1 MRGQMG
7 QAEEKVAPR
16 IVINKSK
23 DATTKKPTDQIDDRK
38 TPELVVALCGAVG
51 AGTSTV
57 AKEIERQFKGYS
69 YDVDIIKVSHLIS
82 KQRKS
87 QSDGLSRY
95 ERIKRLQE
103 HGNEL
108 RKTYGNDFLAQLA
121 IKKIVEKRA
130 KGTELQVDGEMQ
142 DYGKKVRVAR
152 RHVTIIDSLKHPSE
166 VELLQKVYGKM
177 FCLFGVLCND
187 SQRKLRLMN
196 EGEMNDGEAGD
207 LMDRDKKEKIKHGQ
221 QMLKTLQHSDFFIR
235 NSKRN
240 VTSLERPLGRFVGLL
255 LGQNNLTP
263 TIDEFGMYIAES
275 VARRSGC
282 LSRQVGAAILTEG
295 GDIVSTGRNDVPKPL
310 GGLYGEED
318 GEHDDRCFKQ
328 FDHACA
334 NEKGKN
340 RIYSKI
346 EKKISDTFGLLAS
359 DEKIVEI
366 IEELKEESEIRD
378 LLEYSRAVHAEM
390 DAITT
395 AARNGNY
402 SLKGTIL
409 FSTTFPCHHCA
420 RHIVA
425 SGIKRVYYIEPYEKS
440 LATRLHPDA
449 ITLDSQ
455 GDEESESRVVFLH
468 FEGVAPKRYLD
479 LFSCNNRK
487 KGGALALLVPEE
499 QTPAAASFLDTFIE
513 YETKVVEYIN
523 KLEAK
528 TGGGQDES

>member
-1 MRGQMG
+1 MG
-7 QAEEKVAPR
+7 QAEKKVAPQ
-16 IVINKSK
+16 VVGSK
-23 DATTKKPTDQIDDRK
+23 TDSATTKAPTDLIDERK

-57 AKEIERQFKGYS
+57 AKEIEKQFKNYS
-69 YDVDIIKVSHLIS
+69 YSVDFIKTSTLIS
-82 KQRKS
+82 EQGEL
-87 QSDGLSRY
+87 QLDDHSRY
-95 ERIKRLQE
+95 KRIMALQDC
-103 HGNEL
+103 GNDL
-108 RKTYGNDFLAQLA
+108 RKNFGNDFLVQLA
-121 IKKIVEKRA
+121 IKFIVQKRA
-130 KGTELQVDGEMQ
+130 EENELTGGDEQ
-142 DYGKKVRVAR
+142 DYGKKMRVAR
-152 RHVTIIDSLKHPSE
+152 RHVTIIDSLKHPAE

-187 SQRKLRLMN
+187 AQRKIRLTN
-196 EGEMNDGEAGD
+196 EGEMGEGEATD
-207 LMDRDKKEKIKHGQ
+207 LMERDKKEKIKHGQ
-221 QMLKTLQHSDFFIR
+221 QMLKTLQHSDFFVR

-240 VTSLERPLGRFVGLL
+240 VTSLERPIGRFVGLL
-255 LGQNNLTP
+255 LGRNDLTP

-282 LSRQVGAAILTEG
+282 LSRQVGAAILTEK
-295 GDIVSTGRNDVPKPL
+295 GDIVAIGRNDVPKAS

-328 FDHACA
+328 HDHACA
-334 NEKGKN
+334 NVKGKN
-340 RIYSKI
+340 RIYNKI
-346 EKKISDTFGLLAS
+346 ETKIAESFGVDNGDS
-359 DEKIVEI
+359 KVVQI
-366 IEELKEESEIRD
+366 IEALKEEGEIKD

-395 AARNGNY
+395 AARNG
-402 SLKGTIL
+402 SFPLKSTIL

-440 LATRLHPDA
+440 LATKLHPDS

-479 LFSCNNRK
+479 LFTCNDRK
-487 KGGALALLVPEE
+487 AGGSLVPLVPEE
-499 QTPAAASFLDTFIE
+499 QTPTAASFLDTFIE
-513 YETKVVEYIN
+513 YETKVVEHID

-528 TGGGQDES
+528 TGGTQDES